1 MEIPIKLPMCELTP
15 FLTPHLFSWN
25 CHLLLPF
32 FLRFAPWKVPTS
44 PSVRGGWHFNCGMR
58 GFVARPPFVR
68 PSEGPRELSRP
79 RLSPGEFRVDLED
92 LEDLGICEG
101 KSMGKA
107 WEKSESMEKPQK
119 NHRKNHRKI
128 HDKSPTVGFSW
139 KVWQITEH
147 PIWFP
152 WKCLQYNLCWML
164 RWGIGGGIHSKK
176 NWFMVLGIY
185 RKLYLTR
192 IFYWGYTTKI
202 SPMISGWMWLI
213 NVSQYVSWLLQ
224 LDVINTSLQFEVPRQ
239 IPPNQSINPPMVS
252 VCGLIQIKQYQTII
266 SRMTAGNMENPIEK
280 FVLGKYHGWL

>member
-176 NWFMVLGIY
+176 IWFMVLGIY

-192 IFYWGYTTKI
+192 KLIFGIYNKNKRWLVVEC
-202 SPMISGWMWLI
+202 GWFLLVNWR
-213 NVSQYVSWLLQ
+213 SVSWLLQ
-224 LDVINTSLQFEVPRQ
+224 LDVINTSLQFEVQ
-239 IPPNQSINPPMVS
+239 IDRSHPTNQTTP
-252 VCGLIQIKQYQTII
+252 
-266 SRMTAGNMENPIEK
+266 
-280 FVLGKYHGWL
+280 HG